1 VFTLGGFYID
11 RNGVKTTQRDPV
23 TGLNETVAAGK
34 QLTRGAEF
42 EGSWRLS
49 ERLVVTASYGYVNAK
64 ILYNGNAV
72 TDVGQMPA
80 SVPIDQGSLAWKYT
94 LTSGFLRGLAW
105 NAGVTYSGVANPNST
120 AALTD
125 ARRYVNAPSYY
136 LVNSGLTYT
145 WGRGSERTK
154 QSVRLSAKNLLD
166 REYEDQKGNYGA
178 SRGVFFAYTL
188 AH

>member
-1 VFTLGGFYID
+1 M
-11 RNGVKTTQRDPV
+11 NQ
-23 TGLNETVAAGK
+23 
-34 QLTRGAEF
+34 Q
-42 EGSWRLS
+42 
-49 ERLVVTASYGYVNAK
+49 LVVTASYGYVNAR
-64 ILYNGNAV
+64 IIYNGNAV

-94 LTSGFLRGLAW
+94 FTRGVLKGLAW
-105 NAGVTYSGVANPNST
+105 NAGVTYSGVAYPNST

-145 WGRGSERTK
+145 WSAGQNRTK
-154 QSVRLSAKNLLD
+154 QSIRLSAKNLLD

-178 SRGVFFAYTL
+178 SRGVFVAYTL